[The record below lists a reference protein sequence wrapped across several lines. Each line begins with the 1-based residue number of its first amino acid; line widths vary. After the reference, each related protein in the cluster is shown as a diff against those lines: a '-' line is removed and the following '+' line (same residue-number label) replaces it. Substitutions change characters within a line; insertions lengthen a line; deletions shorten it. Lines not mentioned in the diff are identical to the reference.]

1 MASSARS
8 KKRKHPNTIKKHPN
22 PVIPMPSFVTS
33 DGAIAMVRSVWCDGV
48 EDPVPAQFRPQGE
61 GVSIVYSSRSLS
73 LRIS

>member
-1 MASSARS
+1 
-8 KKRKHPNTIKKHPN
+8 
-22 PVIPMPSFVTS
+22 MPSFVTS